1 MADVA
6 AIWKNAL
13 PTVMN
18 GVTGRGVWAALNAAR
33 PVALDEG
40 VLVLGLPYQDGELA
54 GHLRLAP
61 TQRLIEQT
69 VGQALGSPVRV
80 RIIEGTSD
88 EDYELAKRRDA
99 EKRRLQEQEMAKL
112 RAEMQAKTS
121 WDSVYEQ
128 LSRRFAAV
136 PNKSLAQ
143 NRARFYE
150 EALELVAEARRGQ
163 ANYDE
168 LGERN
173 FARCIE
179 RVAQYVEIP
188 NTMVALEVL
197 KRTGEL

>member
-6 AIWKNAL
+6 EIWKSAL
-13 PTVMN
+13 PTVIH
-18 GVTGRGVWAALNAAR
+18 GVTGRGVWAALNAVR
-33 PVALDEG
+33 PITQDEDTF
-40 VLVLGLPYQDGELA
+40 VVGLRHEDGELA

-61 TQRLIEQT
+61 TQRLME
-69 VGQALGSPVRV
+69 QALSSVVGKPVRV
-80 RIIEGTSD
+80 RVIDGVTLD
-88 EDYELAKRRDA
+88 DYEIAKRRDV
-99 EKRRLQEQEMAKL
+99 ERRRLQEAEMAKL

-150 EALELVAEARRGQ
+150 EAVEIVAEARRNQ
-163 ANYDE
+163 PTYDD
-168 LGERN
+168 LAERN

-188 NTMVALEVL
+188 TTLVAVEIL
-197 KRTGEL
+197 KRVGEL